1 MLGEGDKGDNAL
13 RALPVVKIVPA
24 TEFYDYEAKYFR
36 DDTRYFCPSG
46 LPPEKEAEMQ
56 ALAKQAFTVLGCR
69 GWGRVDVLLD
79 QDGTPLPAG
88 DQHRPGHDRPQ
99 PGAHGRPGGGHRIS
113 RPLPES
119 AGAGPCGITRTPST
133 GSPG

>member
-1 MLGEGDKGDNAL
+1 MATEA
-13 RALPVVKIVPA
+13 RALPVVRIVPA

-46 LPPEKEAEMQ
+46 LPPDKEAEMQ

-79 QDGTPLPAG
+79 QDGTPHLLEINTAPGMTDHSLVPMAARAAG
-88 DQHRPGHDRPQ
+88 IEFPDLCLKVLEL
-99 PGAHGRPGGGHRIS
+99 AHVG
-113 RPLPES
+113 
-119 AGAGPCGITRTPST
+119 
-133 GSPG
+133 